1 MRAVIIG
8 AGRMGRRH
16 VAAVRGAGLQ
26 LSAMADTSREALTQA
41 RVESGLSD
49 DMLFDDAARMLREV
63 RPACV
68 VIATTAPSHCE
79 LTHLA
84 TEAGARFVLCEKPMA
99 TSLAQCDRMV
109 ALCAERG
116 VRLAINHQM
125 RFMEQYTRPKQLL
138 DSDAFGGLCS
148 ISVVAGNFGM
158 AMNGTHYFEMFRYMT
173 GAPTAE
179 VSAWFSAE
187 KVPNPRGPQFED
199 CAGVVRAV
207 TAEGK
212 RFYMDAS
219 SDQGH
224 GMQVTYAAR
233 NGVIS
238 VDELAG
244 RMRMVVRKA
253 EHRGLPT
260 TRYGMPWE
268 EESLLIAP
276 ADAIKPSEEV
286 LRALIAGKDFPSG
299 EDGRL
304 AVAVLAAAYASNER
318 GGSPVRLD
326 DDALPVDRA
335 FAWA

>member
-16 VAAVRGAGLQ
+16 VQAVRGVGLE
-26 LSAMADTSREALTQA
+26 LSAMADTSREALAQV
-41 RVESGLSD
+41 RIDCGLSD
-49 DMLFDDAARMLREV
+49 EILYEDADRMLREV
-63 RPACV
+63 RPDCV

-79 LTHLA
+79 YTRLA
-84 TEAGARFVLCEKPMA
+84 VGAGARFILCEKPMA
-99 TSLAQCDRMV
+99 ISLAQCDDMIKLCRDHAV
-109 ALCAERG
+109 A
-116 VRLAINHQM
+116 LAINHQM

-138 DSDAFGGLCS
+138 DSEALGGLRS

-173 GAPTAE
+173 GAPTVE
-179 VSAWFSAE
+179 VRAWFSAE

-219 SDQGH
+219 FDQGH
-224 GMQVTYAAR
+224 GMQVIYAAR
-233 NGVIS
+233 NGVIW

-268 EESLLIAP
+268 EESIVIAP
-276 ADAIKPSEEV
+276 ADAIKPSEAV

-299 EDGRL
+299 EEGRL
-304 AVAVLAAAYASNER
+304 ALAVLVAAHASHEH
-318 GGSPVRLD
+318 GGAPARLD
-326 DDALPVDRA
+326 DDSLPVDRA